1 MQKEIATYI
10 LKNDKNETLAE
21 FESSIP
27 ASILQDYLK
36 ENQNR
41 FCKETFIKF
50 VNTFLKVTKKF
61 TIL

>member
-21 FESSIP
+21 FESNIP

-36 ENQNR
+36 ENQKQVLQRN
-41 FCKETFIKF
+41 IY
-50 VNTFLKVTKKF
+50 
-61 TIL
+61 